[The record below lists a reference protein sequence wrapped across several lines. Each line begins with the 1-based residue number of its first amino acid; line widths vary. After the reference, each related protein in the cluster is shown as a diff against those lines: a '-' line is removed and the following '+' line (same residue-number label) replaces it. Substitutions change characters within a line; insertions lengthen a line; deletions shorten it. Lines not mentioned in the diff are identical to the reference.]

1 MKEDPI
7 IYSNKNFWKQVVIAK
22 FLSERKKKLYR
33 VQTKFVGGGGVTKTI
48 AKKRILGFNSIIYPQ
63 LSTRTKKSQLLFL
76 RISENKNSETN
87 IAQHSTKK
95 KKKKHYFRGLFKRWT
110 KLNNS
115 VLPYSKTPALSFYS
129 ESNSNTW

>member
-33 VQTKFVGGGGVTKTI
+33 VQTKFVCV